1 MLFNNV
7 KNILFKQVYSN
18 TNDAKTNTFVAYY
31 KENVVNSMPRA
42 IFKAKYTIITL
53 SKIIFYFFN
62 M

>member
-31 KENVVNSMPRA
+31 KKNAVNSIPRA
-42 IFKAKYTIITL
+42 RFKVKYAIITL
-53 SKIIFYFFN
+53 S
-62 M
+62 

>member
-31 KENVVNSMPRA
+31 KKNVVNSIPRA
-42 IFKAKYTIITL
+42 RFKVKYVIITL
-53 SKIIFYFFN
+53 S
-62 M
+62 